1 MASLPPQAC
10 CAKVVF
16 QDGTPKGQV
25 QKVCD
30 LDCYVTENYSE
41 SAKKFLFVFTD
52 IFGLELVNTRLVA
65 DRFAACLGY
74 PVIIMDILNGNP
86 FRLDGSMTFESWT
99 PKHTPELTHAITK
112 KFFDAFKVKFPDT
125 VFLAGIGYC
134 FGAKYLA
141 PYLTSEGLFDAGAF
155 AHPSFVSSEALEA
168 ISKPLV
174 LSCAEEDKI
183 FPRDLRIKSQEILE
197 KNKVHY
203 QFDLFSHVSHGFTVR
218 GDLSIPEVKY
228 AAEKA
233 FTDQV
238 LWFQYHDKTS
248 ACCAKK

>member
-1 MASLPPQAC
+1 MASLPLQAC

-16 QDGTPKGQV
+16 QDGTPKGQA

-30 LDCYVTENYSE
+30 LDCYVTENYTE
-41 SAKKFLFVFTD
+41 SAKKFLFIFTD
-52 IFGLELVNTRLVA
+52 VFGLELVNTRLVA

-86 FRLDGSMTFESWT
+86 FRLDGSMTFETWA
-99 PKHTPELTHAITK
+99 PKHTPEFTHALTK

-125 VFLAGIGYC
+125 IFLAGIGYC

-141 PYLTSEGLFDAGAF
+141 PYLTSEGLLDVGAF
-155 AHPSFVSSEALEA
+155 AHPSFVSDEELEA

-174 LSCAEEDKI
+174 LSCAEEDSV
-183 FPRDLRIKSQEILE
+183 FPRELRNKSQEILE

-203 QFDLFSHVSHGFTVR
+203 QLDLFSHVSHGFTVR

>member
-1 MASLPPQAC
+1 MASLPPQA
-10 CAKVVF
+10 
-16 QDGTPKGQV
+16 
-25 QKVCD
+25 
-30 LDCYVTENYSE
+30 
-41 SAKKFLFVFTD
+41 
-52 IFGLELVNTRLVA
+52 LVA